1 MPVTFTITGVDFAPE
16 DLPDQTPLRARL
28 IRQIPGTDSP
38 DYWLAELDR
47 PVTWRQGNSE
57 RRITHLVVGA
67 RLEGTAISE
76 DMAGLLIGI
85 AYVTDQSVL
94 EDEALDFGKCHY
106 VAIGTADTIDA

>member
-1 MPVTFTITGVDFAPE
+1 MPVAFTITGADYASEHPH
-16 DLPDQTPLRARL
+16 DQTPLRARL
-28 IRQIPGTDSP
+28 IRQIPGTDRA

-47 PVTWRQGNSE
+47 PVTWRQGDSE

-94 EDEALDFGKCHY
+94 EDEALDFGKCRY

>member
-1 MPVTFTITGVDFAPE
+1 MF
-16 DLPDQTPLRARL
+16 RR
-28 IRQIPGTDSP
+28 IPGTDRP

-47 PVTWRQGNSE
+47 PVTWRQGDRE

-76 DMAGLLIGI
+76 DMVGLLIGI

-94 EDEALDFGKCHY
+94 GDDALDFGKCQY
-106 VAIGTADTIDA
+106 IAIGTADTIDA

>member
-1 MPVTFTITGVDFAPE
+1 M
-16 DLPDQTPLRARL
+16 RR
-28 IRQIPGTDSP
+28 IPGTDRP

-47 PVTWRQGNSE
+47 PVTWRQGDSE

-94 EDEALDFGKCHY
+94 EDEALDFAKCQY